1 MNTIPL
7 LAQAAGGG
15 NFIPLISL
23 GLIFV
28 IFYVFIIGPQK
39 KEQKKTQ
46 QMIAGAKK
54 GDKIVTIGGIYG
66 VISSAKDTSVILK
79 VDDNC
84 KLEIRRSAIASI
96 ILDDKAKTVSEKD
109 TAAKASGFS
118 LFGKKEKKTN
128 ETDAE
133 KPNPPDFSSGKV

>member
-28 IFYVFIIGPQK
+28 IFYVFIILPQK

-46 QMIAGAKK
+46 AMIAGVKK
-54 GDKIVTIGGIYG
+54 GDKIVTIGGIHG
-66 VISSAKDTSVILK
+66 VISSVKDTTVILK

-84 KLEIRRSAIASI
+84 KIELKRTAIASI
-96 ILDDKAKTVSEKD
+96 VLDDKVKAAREKD
-109 TAAKASGFS
+109 APAQSSGFS
-118 LFGKKEKKTN
+118 LFGKKEKKDE
-128 ETDAE
+128 ETGD
-133 KPNPPDFSSGKV
+133 KPIPPDFGNGKV